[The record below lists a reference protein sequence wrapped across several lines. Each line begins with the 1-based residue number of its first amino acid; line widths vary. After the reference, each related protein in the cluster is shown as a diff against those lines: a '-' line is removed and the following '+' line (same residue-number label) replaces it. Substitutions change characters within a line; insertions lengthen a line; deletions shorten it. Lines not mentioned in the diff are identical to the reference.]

1 MLTLP
6 PLLPATAPAQ
16 APVPKGGLEFTVQAA
31 GGPVEVFAPPG
42 WSAGEAETLTVHFH
56 TAAWLPIQAH
66 HAAGAGVVAV
76 VNRPGLSSAYRV
88 PFSDPAAFP
97 ALEQAVRDGL
107 TAQGRP
113 CPPFA
118 GLTFTSFSAGYGA
131 VRELVQQPSVF
142 DRIRT
147 VILCDSL
154 YASLDSSSAER
165 RADPAQIAPWLPL
178 AQAAARG
185 EKSFT
190 LTVSE
195 VPTDYASS
203 SECASAIVSAL
214 GGELAPAP
222 NPPPVREAKPEG
234 FALLRNFVKGRLR
247 VGLYEGSG
255 APAHV
260 AHVWG
265 LQSLIPPDPS
275 AATSARPKDTGQS
288 LP

>member
-1 MLTLP
+1 MLSLP
-6 PLLPATAPAQ
+6 PMLPATAPAQ
-16 APVPKGGLEFTVQAA
+16 APMPKGGLEFTVQAA
-31 GGPVEVFAPPG
+31 GGPVEIFAPPG

-107 TAQGRP
+107 GDQGRP

-118 GLTFTSFSAGYGA
+118 GLRISSFSAGYGA
-131 VRELVQQPSVF
+131 VRELVQQSTVF
-142 DRIRT
+142 DRIRS

-154 YASLDSSSAER
+154 YASLDSTSTDR
-165 RADPAQIAPWLPL
+165 RPDPAQIAAWLPL

-185 EKSFT
+185 EKEFVV
-190 LTVSE
+190 TVSE

-203 SECASAIVSAL
+203 SECASAIISAL
-214 GGELAPAP
+214 GGSLAPAP

-234 FALLRNFVKGRLR
+234 FALLRSFVKGRLR
-247 VGLYEGSG
+247 VGLYEGSA
-255 APAHV
+255 APAHM

-265 LQSLIPPDPS
+265 LGPLIRTGPS
-275 AATSARPKDTGQS
+275 AATLTRPTDTGRS
-288 LP
+288 RR